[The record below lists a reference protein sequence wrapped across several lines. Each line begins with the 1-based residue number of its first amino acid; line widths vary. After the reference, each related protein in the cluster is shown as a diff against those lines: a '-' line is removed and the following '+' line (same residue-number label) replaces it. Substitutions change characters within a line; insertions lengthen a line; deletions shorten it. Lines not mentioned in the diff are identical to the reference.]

1 MGMRGGACV
10 AFVLL
15 PFDAL
20 ERVSPRAFMQE
31 LRSPSFRAPS
41 MRSAFLV
48 PVLFAA
54 VAAALPA
61 SAQTLQGR
69 AVDRETLQ
77 PLPDASVALVDTT
90 GDVVA
95 SARSGPDGAF
105 RLTAPRPGEYRLTA
119 ARIGYGTL
127 LSAPVPL
134 GEGQV
139 VETEARVRPVALAL
153 DSVRVP
159 VAAEA
164 GITGQ
169 VMEAASG
176 QPIVGAR
183 VALLDSRGLVVRSV
197 ESDAAGNFHLRVER
211 PGAHRLRADRVG
223 YRRSTSPPV
232 TVVPDDT
239 LRVEMR
245 MSSEA
250 LVLEPLTV
258 VASSRRLMR
267 DRQLAEFEWRRAHS
281 GWGRFLGPQEI
292 RRINPF
298 HASDVLQQVPHVRVQ
313 GGGLTR
319 MVTLPHRR
327 RGSCLPT
334 VYVDGH
340 YRRVDGDFPL
350 DNMVAG
356 TTIAA
361 VEVYQNPW
369 AAPAQYGPLV
379 DLDCGVIVLWTH
391 PAGDQDEDR
400 A

>member
-1 MGMRGGACV
+1 MGMRGTACV

-15 PFDAL
+15 PP
-20 ERVSPRAFMQE
+20 EHRARSSAPFMQE
-31 LRSPSFRAPS
+31 LRSLPFRALS

-48 PVLFAA
+48 PVLFA
-54 VAAALPA
+54 VLAAALPA
-61 SAQTLQGR
+61 PAQTLRGR

-77 PLPDASVALVDTT
+77 PLPDASVALVDSA
-90 GDVVA
+90 GEVVA
-95 SARSGPDGAF
+95 STRSGPDGAF
-105 RLTAPRPGEYRLTA
+105 RLAAPGPGEYRLA
-119 ARIGYGTL
+119 ASRIGYGTL

-134 GEGQV
+134 AEGQV
-139 VETEARVRPVALAL
+139 VETEARVRPVPLAL

-183 VALLDSRGLVVRSV
+183 VALLDSRGLVVTSA
-197 ESDAAGNFHLRVER
+197 ESDAAGNFHLRVRR
-211 PGAHRLRADRVG
+211 PGAHRLRAERVG

-239 LRVEMR
+239 VRVEMR

-258 VASSRRLMR
+258 VASSRSLMR
-267 DRQLAEFEWRRAHS
+267 DRQLAEFEWRREHS
-281 GWGRFLGPQEI
+281 GWGHFLGPQEI

-298 HASDVLQQVPHVRVQ
+298 HASDVLQRVPHVQVH
-313 GGGLTR
+313 GGGLSR
-319 MVTLPHRR
+319 MVSLPHSR
-327 RGSCLPT
+327 RGRCLPT

-340 YRRVDGDFPL
+340 HRPVDGDFPL
-350 DNMVAG
+350 DNMVEG
-356 TTIAA
+356 SSIAA

-369 AAPAQYGPLV
+369 AAPAQYGPMGGSE
-379 DLDCGVIVLWTH
+379 CGVIVIWTR
-391 PAGDQDEDR
+391 PVDDRDGDR